1 MVPDPLFSFDRLL
14 STEDSSVFLDD
25 EGQDEL
31 LLDDDGADDHDE
43 EGAAQ
48 DKVDSRVVEVD
59 KLLRQLKTGNQSL
72 CMLEVVFAR
81 PNQIL
86 IL

>member
-1 MVPDPLFSFDRLL
+1 MVPGPLFSFDRLL
-14 STEDSSVFLDD
+14 STEDRSVFLDD

-72 CMLEVVFAR
+72 CMLEVVFAK